1 MEKMNQ
7 EEVWDSIAESWN
19 NFRQNPSEEL
29 KDLDWRKGKLLDIC
43 CGNCR
48 NLLPFKNFE
57 LYGIDISEE
66 MIKQAEKF
74 CKKNNLK
81 VNLKKSDM
89 KEISFNDNFF
99 DYCLCL
105 ASLHHVKKDDADKVL
120 KEIYKILK
128 KNGQCLISV
137 WNKYPKFILRKKETY
152 ISWKQKDKI
161 YQRYYYLYSFFELKK
176 LLMKNNFKIIKSRKI
191 FDKNITFLI
200 QK

>member
-1 MEKMNQ
+1 
-7 EEVWDSIAESWN
+7 
-19 NFRQNPSEEL
+19 
-29 KDLDWRKGKLLDIC
+29 
-43 CGNCR
+43 
-48 NLLPFKNFE
+48 
-57 LYGIDISEE
+57 
-66 MIKQAEKF
+66 
-74 CKKNNLK
+74 
-81 VNLKKSDM
+81 
-89 KEISFNDNFF
+89 
-99 DYCLCL
+99 L

-120 KEIYKILK
+120 KKIYKILK